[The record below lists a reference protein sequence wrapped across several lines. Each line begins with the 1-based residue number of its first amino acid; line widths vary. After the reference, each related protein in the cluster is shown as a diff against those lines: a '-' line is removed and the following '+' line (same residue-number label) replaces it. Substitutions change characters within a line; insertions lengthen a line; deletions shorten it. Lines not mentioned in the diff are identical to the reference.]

1 MDVLGLVGM
10 LSICTVED
18 LWKRQIHLVVISAF
32 GIVGVLLHFYDGK
45 QTALNMC
52 GGMLVGI
59 VLYLISILSHGKVG
73 KGDAFLV
80 TSMGV
85 YLGFWNNLTI
95 LWMAAVMAAIFG
107 VVACVFFRKEKEESL
122 PFVPFLLVAYLLF
135 LCLGAGTAKAV

>member
-73 KGDAFLV
+73 KGDA
-80 TSMGV
+80 
-85 YLGFWNNLTI
+85 YPWEYI
-95 LWMAAVMAAIFG
+95 WDFG
-107 VVACVFFRKEKEESL
+107 I
-122 PFVPFLLVAYLLF
+122 
-135 LCLGAGTAKAV
+135 T

>member
-52 GGMLVGI
+52 GGDIHGSISGI
-59 VLYLISILSHGKVG
+59 L
-73 KGDAFLV
+73 
-80 TSMGV
+80 
-85 YLGFWNNLTI
+85 
-95 LWMAAVMAAIFG
+95 
-107 VVACVFFRKEKEESL
+107 E
-122 PFVPFLLVAYLLF
+122 
-135 LCLGAGTAKAV
+135 

>member
-1 MDVLGLVGM
+1 MKVMGLVGM
-10 LSICTVED
+10 LSICSVED

-32 GIVGVLLHFYDGK
+32 GILGVLLHFYDGK
-45 QTALNMC
+45 QTALDMC

-59 VLYLISILSHGKVG
+59 VLYLLSIFSHGKVG

-85 YLGFWNNLTI
+85 YLGFWDNMTV
-95 LWMAAVMAAIFG
+95 LWMASIMAAILG
-107 VVACVFFRKEKEESL
+107 VVVCIFFGKKKDESL

-135 LCLGAGTAKAV
+135 LILGATAANI